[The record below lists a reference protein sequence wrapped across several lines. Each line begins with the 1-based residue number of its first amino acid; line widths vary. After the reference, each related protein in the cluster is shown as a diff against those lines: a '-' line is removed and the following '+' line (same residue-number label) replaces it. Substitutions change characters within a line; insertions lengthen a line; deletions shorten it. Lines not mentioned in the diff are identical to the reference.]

1 MIISRTPFRIS
12 FFGGGTDYPEWYKE
26 NGGAVLSTSIN
37 KFSYITARYLP
48 PFFDYKYRIR
58 YYQREETNSI
68 KEIQHPSVKN
78 CLQFLKFKDNLDLV
92 HHADLPA
99 RGGLGSSSTFTVGLL
114 HATYSLQSKMIG
126 KRQLA
131 MNAIHIEQNLI
142 KESVGSQ
149 DQVAAAFGGL
159 NKIEF
164 GGPKE
169 FTVKPISI
177 EPERVKLLES
187 NLMLFFTGFSRTAS
201 NIASEQIKTM
211 HKRKAELIE
220 MHESVDQAIE
230 IMTSN
235 QSMDDFGRL
244 MGEQWQNKK
253 KMTDLISNSDIND
266 IYSKGIKAGAIGG
279 KLLGAGGGGFI
290 LFYVP
295 KDRQKKVKNDLKN
308 LLYVPFSFDFTGSQI
323 IYYSDTSY

>member
-177 EPERVKLLES
+177 ETERVKLLES

-211 HKRKAELIE
+211 HKRKSELIE